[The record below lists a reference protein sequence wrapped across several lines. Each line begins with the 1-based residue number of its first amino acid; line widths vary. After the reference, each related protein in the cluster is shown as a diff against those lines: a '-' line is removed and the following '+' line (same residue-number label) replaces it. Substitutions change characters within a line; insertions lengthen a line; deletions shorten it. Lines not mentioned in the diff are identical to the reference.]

1 MITIKN
7 EYQAFGEKHFFYL
20 ETKLYEIL
28 NEVMASCHCLIYA
41 NEILLGDPLDIK
53 MFESTKW

>member
-28 NEVMASCHCLIYA
+28 NRNSKSLT
-41 NEILLGDPLDIK
+41 NEYIK
-53 MFESTKW
+53 VR